1 MRTVQHFSPAEALYT
16 TAEERPEAYHGMVV
30 ERVRAG
36 EVLSLPAAVWRQL
49 GLGGREPDDRTAAM
63 GRRALA
69 EYLELARPV
78 GVQEEIR
85 TEDFAAVFAGEGQN
99 EPDAPLAGVFPRAE
113 RLALFAATLGPEVSR
128 RIAELF
134 AAQDFALGAV
144 LDAVAS
150 MAADGM
156 TAVLEQRLAARLAEA
171 APRGP
176 APAVLA
182 YSPGYCGWHVSG
194 QRRLFAR
201 LRPEEAGV
209 TLRPSCLMEPLK
221 SVSGV
226 LVAGAPAIHRF
237 DDRFGFCA
245 ACATHACRARHSHR
259 GD

>member
-16 TAEERPEAYHGMVV
+16 AAEDRPEGYHGMVV

-49 GLGGREPDDRTAAM
+49 GLGGREPDARTAAM
-63 GRRALA
+63 GRAALA

-78 GVQEEIR
+78 GVQEEIVAA
-85 TEDFAAVFAGEGQN
+85 EFEAVFAGEGQN
-99 EPDAPLAGVFPRAE
+99 DPAAPLGGIFPRAA
-113 RLALFAATLGPEVSR
+113 RLALFAATLGPDVSR
-128 RIAELF
+128 RIAERF

-150 MAADGM
+150 VAADGM
-156 TAVLEQRLAARLAEA
+156 VTVLEQRFAERPEA
-171 APRGP
+171 GESGGA

-194 QRRLFAR
+194 QKRLFAR
-201 LRPEEAGV
+201 LQPAEAGI

-226 LVAGAPAIHRF
+226 LVAGAPEIHRF
-237 DDRFGFCA
+237 EDRFSFCE
-245 ACATHACRARHSHR
+245 ACATHACRARQAR
-259 GD
+259 LPG